1 MIAIENEILIT
12 LIGTLVI
19 VLITIYQIWSM
30 SRAKFKHHQTMMKLE
45 NSLNTGEK
53 IIDQKQTLQ
62 CKSKNCSL
70 FCNASYLLQ
79 IIFGILVFV
88 SFTCW
93 AVYLVS
99 VGFIEWAPLP
109 GSLALIG
116 LMTPIIAWRGF
127 KHRRQAEN
135 RLIHDIE
142 ISQKEVL
149 KEDTKV
155 SEPAVQSA
163 VAEPA
168 PVLAKPEVIAQPESA
183 RQVMAETAE
192 IPEKPVEILVK
203 SIAIEKQKLP
213 QDSILR
219 RHFLT
224 HLRSQIESGY
234 PSRPTDSILK
244 RHFDNFLATE
254 MEKYVDEPI
263 KPAITGK
270 TSSEA
275 ATTNIEQAVT
285 TTTAAP
291 AAAVIEPQS
300 PASTKI
306 QKQQLPQDS
315 ILRRHYLT
323 QLRLDIESGLPPH
336 PTDSILKRHYDSL
349 IATEMAK
356 RLEEMEA

>member
-62 CKSKNCSL
+62 CKSKSCSL

-142 ISQKEVL
+142 TSQKAEL
-149 KEDTKV
+149 QEDQKT
-155 SEPAVQSA
+155 
-163 VAEPA
+163 AEQPVESK
-168 PVLAKPEVIAQPESA
+168 PVLVEPETIAKPEPV
-183 RQVMAETAE
+183 RQVITETVVL
-192 IPEKPVEILVK
+192 PEKQTEIQVK
-203 SIAIEKQKLP
+203 PIIIEKQKLP

-224 HLRSQIESGY
+224 HLRSQIESCY
-234 PSRPTDSILK
+234 PSRPTDSMLK

-254 MEKYVDEPI
+254 MEKYVDGPI
-263 KPAITGK
+263 APAITGK
-270 TSSEA
+270 SDTEASAIPREQDIAA
-275 ATTNIEQAVT
+275 ATEVT
-285 TTTAAP
+285 T
-291 AAAVIEPQS
+291 AVIEPQS
-300 PASTKI
+300 PAPAKT

-323 QLRLDIESGLPPH
+323 QLQLDIESGLPPH